1 MGNTLLVV
9 AVLALLAAVIWPR
22 LADRAFAMRVDEVV
36 ADVERLR
43 AAVTEVREETGTWP
57 PSGPAEALA
66 PGVAPEDDDATT
78 ASSAWITW
86 RRLDSVEIPA
96 PSTGV
101 ADSVPEALDDVGQEL
116 PTPAPVF
123 YHRGAI
129 SVRSQDP
136 ALLGVLLHRYR
147 GSFVH
152 DQVWTLILPSVRAP
166 SGS

>member
-9 AVLALLAAVIWPR
+9 AVLALLAAVVWPR

-43 AAVTEVREETGTWP
+43 AAVTEVREGTGTWP

-66 PGVAPEDDDATT
+66 PDLAPEDEDAAT
-78 ASSAWITW
+78 ASSVRVTW

-96 PSTGV
+96 PPTGV
-101 ADSVPEALDDVGQEL
+101 ADSVPEAFDDVGQEL
-116 PTPAPVF
+116 PTPEPVF

-136 ALLGVLLHRYR
+136 ALLGVLLDRYR

-152 DQVWTLILPSVRAP
+152 DQVWTLILPRVPAP
-166 SGS
+166 AGS